1 MRNIRIPPIAV
12 VAIAAILLATSATVE
27 AAPPASEGVV
37 HVVMS
42 QALPSQPGTD
52 VTIITVDYPPGG
64 STPPH
69 EHPGYT
75 YAYVLQGAVV
85 SQLDGQKPA
94 TYKAGEMWTEKPDE
108 HHMVSKNASASEPA
122 RLLVF
127 FLAPHGTPLTT
138 FLAHT
143 PSP

>member
-1 MRNIRIPPIAV
+1 MKSLSIAV
-12 VAIAAILLATSATVE
+12 LAIAAMLLATGATRE

-37 HVVMS
+37 HLVMS
-42 QALPSQPGTD
+42 QVLPSQPGTD
-52 VTIITVDYPPGG
+52 VTVITVDYPPGG

-94 TYKAGEMWTEKPDE
+94 TYKAGEMWTEMPHE

-127 FLAPHGTPLTT
+127 FLASHGAPLTT

-143 PSP
+143 PYP

>member
-1 MRNIRIPPIAV
+1 MKTLSIAV
-12 VAIAAILLATSATVE
+12 LAIAAMFPATGGALE

-37 HVVMS
+37 HLVMS

-52 VTIITVDYPPGG
+52 VTVITVDYPPGG

-85 SQLDGQKPA
+85 SQLDGQKPV
-94 TYKAGEMWTEKPDE
+94 TYKAGEMWTEMPRED
-108 HHMVSKNASASEPA
+108 HMVSKNASVSKPA

-127 FLAPHGTPLTT
+127 FLAPHGAPLTT

>member
-1 MRNIRIPPIAV
+1 M
-12 VAIAAILLATSATVE
+12 LLATSATVE

-37 HVVMS
+37 HVAMS

-52 VTIITVDYPPGG
+52 VTVITVDYPPGG

-75 YAYVLQGAVV
+75 YAYVLQGTVV
-85 SQLDGQKPA
+85 SQLDDQKPI
-94 TYKAGEMWTEKPDE
+94 TYKAGAMWSETPHE
-108 HHMVSKNASASEPA
+108 HHIVSKNASAAEPA

-127 FLAPHGTPLTT
+127 FIAPHGAPLTT
-138 FLAHT
+138 FLAHK

>member
-1 MRNIRIPPIAV
+1 M
-12 VAIAAILLATSATVE
+12 LLARGATLE
-27 AAPPASEGVV
+27 APPPASEGVV
-37 HVVMS
+37 HLVMS
-42 QALPSQPGTD
+42 QVLPSQPGTD
-52 VTIITVDYPPGG
+52 VTVITVDYPPGG

-75 YAYVLQGAVV
+75 YAYVLRGAVV

-94 TYKAGEMWTEKPDE
+94 TYKAGEMWTEMPHE
-108 HHMVSKNASASEPA
+108 HHMVSKNASPSEPA

-127 FLAPHGTPLTT
+127 FLAPHGAPLTT

>member
-1 MRNIRIPPIAV
+1 MKTLSI
-12 VAIAAILLATSATVE
+12 AILAATAMLFATGTTLE

-37 HVVMS
+37 HGVMS
-42 QALPSQPGTD
+42 QPFPSQPGTD
-52 VTIITVDYPPGG
+52 VTVLTVDYPPGG

-85 SQLDGQKPA
+85 SQLDDQMPV
-94 TYKAGEMWTEKPDE
+94 TYKTGEMWTEKPHE
-108 HHMVSKNASASEPA
+108 HHMVSKNASATEPA

-127 FLAPHGTPLTT
+127 MIAPHGMPLTT
-138 FLAHT
+138 MLPVK
-143 PSP
+143 PSS

>member
-1 MRNIRIPPIAV
+1 MKTRSIAFL
-12 VAIAAILLATSATVE
+12 AIAAMLLTTGATLE

-37 HVVMS
+37 HLVMS
-42 QALPSQPGTD
+42 QVLPSQRGTD
-52 VTIITVDYPPGG
+52 VTVITVDYPPGG

-94 TYKAGEMWTEKPDE
+94 TYKAGEMWTEMPHD
-108 HHMVSKNASASEPA
+108 HHIVSKNASASEPA

-127 FLAPHGTPLTT
+127 LLAPHGAPLTT
-138 FLAHT
+138 FLAHR

>member
-1 MRNIRIPPIAV
+1 MKILSIAV
-12 VAIAAILLATSATVE
+12 PAIAAMLLATGATLE
-27 AAPPASEGVV
+27 AAPPAFEGVV
-37 HVVMS
+37 HLVMS
-42 QALPSQPGTD
+42 QALPSQPDTD
-52 VTIITVDYPPGG
+52 VTVITVDYPPGG

-85 SQLDGQKPA
+85 SQLDDQKPI
-94 TYKAGEMWTEKPDE
+94 TYEAGSMWSETPHE
-108 HHMVSKNASASEPA
+108 HHLVSKNASGAEPA

-127 FLAPHGTPLTT
+127 FLAPHGAPLTT
-138 FLAHT
+138 FLAHK

>member
-1 MRNIRIPPIAV
+1 MKILSIAAL
-12 VAIAAILLATSATVE
+12 AIAPMLLATGATLD

-37 HVVMS
+37 HLVMS
-42 QALPSQPGTD
+42 QALPNQPGTD
-52 VTIITVDYPPGG
+52 VTVITVDYPPGG

-94 TYKAGEMWTEKPDE
+94 TYKAGEMWTETPHQ

-127 FLAPHGTPLTT
+127 FLAPHGAPLTT

>member
-1 MRNIRIPPIAV
+1 MKSLSVAV
-12 VAIAAILLATSATVE
+12 LAIAATLVATGAALE
-27 AAPPASEGVV
+27 AAPLASEGVV
-37 HVVMS
+37 HLVMS
-42 QALPSQPGTD
+42 EALPSQPGTD
-52 VTIITVDYPPGG
+52 VTVITVDYPPGG
-64 STPPH
+64 STPPD

-75 YAYVLQGAVV
+75 YAYVLQGAVL

-94 TYKAGEMWTEKPDE
+94 TYRAGEMWTELPHE

-127 FLAPHGTPLTT
+127 FLAPHGAPLTT
-138 FLAHT
+138 FLAYT

>member
-1 MRNIRIPPIAV
+1 MKRFSITV
-12 VAIAAILLATSATVE
+12 LAIAAMLLATGATLE

-37 HVVMS
+37 HLLTS

-52 VTIITVDYPPGG
+52 VTVITVDYPPGG

-85 SQLDGQKPA
+85 SQLDDQKPL
-94 TYKAGEMWTEKPDE
+94 TYKAGAMWTETPHE
-108 HHMVSKNASASEPA
+108 HHMVSKNASVSEPA

-127 FLAPHGTPLTT
+127 FLAPHGAPLTT
-138 FLAHT
+138 FLTHT

>member
-1 MRNIRIPPIAV
+1 MKILSIV
-12 VAIAAILLATSATVE
+12 VLAIAAVFLTTGAIPE

-37 HVVMS
+37 HLVLS

-52 VTIITVDYPPGG
+52 VRVLTVDYPPGG

-75 YAYVLQGAVV
+75 YAYVLQGKVV
-85 SQLDGQKPA
+85 SQVDAHKTE
-94 TYKAGEMWTEKPDE
+94 TYKAGEMWIETPHE

-127 FLAPHGTPLTT
+127 LLAPHGAPLTT
-138 FLAHT
+138 FLGHK
-143 PSP
+143 P

>member
-1 MRNIRIPPIAV
+1 
-12 VAIAAILLATSATVE
+12 
-27 AAPPASEGVV
+27 
-37 HVVMS
+37 MS

-85 SQLDGQKPA
+85 SQLDDQRPI
-94 TYKAGEMWTEKPDE
+94 TYKAGAMWKRNAAPASHCLEERERGRAGAAAGLFPCASRRAAHNLLAKKPL
-108 HHMVSKNASASEPA
+108 
-122 RLLVF
+122 R
-127 FLAPHGTPLTT
+127 
-138 FLAHT
+138 
-143 PSP
+143 

>member
-1 MRNIRIPPIAV
+1 MKTLSI
-12 VAIAAILLATSATVE
+12 AILAATAMLFTTGTTLE

-37 HVVMS
+37 HRVMS
-42 QALPSQPGTD
+42 QPLPSHPGTD
-52 VTIITVDYPPGG
+52 VTVITVDYPPGG

-85 SQLDGQKPA
+85 SQLDAQKPV
-94 TYKAGEMWTEKPDE
+94 TYKTGEMWTENPHE
-108 HHMVSKNASASEPA
+108 HHMVSKNASATEPA

-127 FLAPHGTPLTT
+127 MIAPHGMPLTT
-138 FLAHT
+138 MLPVK
-143 PSP
+143 PSS

>member
-1 MRNIRIPPIAV
+1 MKTLSIAV
-12 VAIAAILLATSATVE
+12 LAIAAMLLATGATLD

-37 HVVMS
+37 HLVMS
-42 QALPSQPGTD
+42 RVLPSQPGTV
-52 VTIITVDYPPGG
+52 VTVITVDYPPAG

-94 TYKAGEMWTEKPDE
+94 TYKAGEMWTEMPHE

-127 FLAPHGTPLTT
+127 FLAPHGAPLTT

>member
-1 MRNIRIPPIAV
+1 MKTLSIAVLPIA
-12 VAIAAILLATSATVE
+12 AMLLAGRAALE

-37 HVVMS
+37 HLVMS
-42 QALPSQPGTD
+42 QRLPSQPGTD
-52 VTIITVDYPPGG
+52 VTVITVDYPPGG

-85 SQLDGQKPA
+85 SQLDDQKPA
-94 TYKAGEMWTEKPDE
+94 TYKAGEMWTETPDE
-108 HHMVSKNASASEPA
+108 HHMVSKNASASETA

-127 FLAPHGTPLTT
+127 FLAPHGAPLTT
-138 FLAHT
+138 FLAH
-143 PSP
+143 SP

>member
-1 MRNIRIPPIAV
+1 MKTLSIAV
-12 VAIAAILLATSATVE
+12 LAIAAMLPATAGAFE

-37 HVVMS
+37 HLVMS

-52 VTIITVDYPPGG
+52 VTVITVDYPPGG

-94 TYKAGEMWTEKPDE
+94 TYKAGEMWIEMPHED
-108 HHMVSKNASASEPA
+108 HMVSKNASMSKPA

-127 FLAPHGTPLTT
+127 LLAPHGAPLTT

-143 PSP
+143 PSA